1 MLKSFKKASIL
12 IALVLILFACAYKYI
27 FSFRGLTLVANNSVI
42 VYASEEDAAKWPHV
56 KGIAVLSKNQ
66 KLPILACVDIKSY
79 LVYKVNL
86 PDGRTG
92 YVLDGD
98 FDLFK
103 DDKKTDC
110 FK

>member
-1 MLKSFKKASIL
+1 MLKSFKKTSIL
-12 IALVLILFACAYKYI
+12 IALVLILFVCAYKYI

-42 VYASEEDAAKWPHV
+42 VYASENDATTWPHV
-56 KGIAVLSKNQ
+56 EGIAVLSKDQ
-66 KLPILACVDIKSY
+66 KLPILACIDIKSY

-92 YVLDGD
+92 YILDGD
-98 FDLFK
+98 YDLLK